1 MDLGRGPDAHFRL
14 GEILLQGR
22 YVALAA
28 DHLARASE
36 AYPQD
41 LRLRQ
46 ALAAARA
53 LQTTR

>member
-1 MDLGRGPDAHFRL
+1 VDLGRGPDAHFRL

-36 AYPQD
+36 AFPQD

>member
-41 LRLRQ
+41 LPP
-46 ALAAARA
+46 ATGLAAARA